1 VYQFVDN
8 LKSDKASFFYTGS
21 TALYALLRSRAVE
34 QGDVVIL
41 QVFTCPAV
49 PTPVVRLGATP
60 VHVDIDP
67 GTFNMAP
74 DRIEA
79 KITKKTKVIIA
90 QHSFGIPAE
99 MCKLPATDVSTFV
112 FDVFAVT

>member
-1 VYQFVDN
+1 M
-8 LKSDKASFFYTGS
+8 
-21 TALYALLRSRAVE
+21 AVE

-49 PTPVVRLGATP
+49 PTPVVCLGATP
-60 VHVDIDP
+60 VYVDIDP

-99 MCKLPATDVSTFV
+99 MDPILDIARKHSPSHYPPTPKFKPMRWRGRLLS
-112 FDVFAVT
+112 